1 MNIPDVARFCY
12 HGHILSTETEAKY
25 LGVTI
30 TLDLLWNSH
39 ITDVCNK
46 AKKILFFLRCN
57 IKITSVV
64 EAAKLGI
71 QGICTTCAG
80 VCQPCLGSLHSQQH
94 QGTGK
99 GSETGSKMGERG
111 LQKISVCGHHARIT
125 ALANTRAAEKA
136 STHHYLLQVSPR
148 FHPQPFKIQPLTK
161 QPL

>member
-71 QGICTTCAG
+71 
-80 VCQPCLGSLHSQQH
+80 
-94 QGTGK
+94 
-99 GSETGSKMGERG
+99 
-111 LQKISVCGHHARIT
+111 
-125 ALANTRAAEKA
+125 
-136 STHHYLLQVSPR
+136 
-148 FHPQPFKIQPLTK
+148 
-161 QPL
+161 